1 MWNSF
6 PGEYVEA
13 LLTDTLVRS
22 RRLYKT
28 PFFSTPI
35 QTLYFYIP
43 VSGQPQLWTP
53 FSRPVSAYKSFHRTR
68 SLYWPIRGGPVQF
81 CERVEI
87 SLVIRKGREICH
99 FGQRKGSKGI
109 TDAFYGCQNVEN
121 RKRSGS
127 GSCSVFGF
135 IYLYLYIFKRHCIY
149 NS

>member
-1 MWNSF
+1 MWNGF

-28 PFFSTPI
+28 PFYSTPI

-87 SLVIRKGREICH
+87 SLVEVYERGGKSVISVSEKAQNACILWLSKCREQKT
-99 FGQRKGSKGI
+99 FWFWFLFSFW
-109 TDAFYGCQNVEN
+109 FYL
-121 RKRSGS
+121 
-127 GSCSVFGF
+127 F
-135 IYLYLYIFKRHCIY
+135 IYLFIFI
-149 NS
+149 